1 MTCLRDILDH
11 LKMVCLRNVSLR
23 ERIAVSFAQTEI
35 DDVDDVRLLSQT
47 DHKVVGF
54 HVAMNVVL
62 AVEILQSENQF
73 LRNHAHCLQ
82 GEAPVAVVK
91 QVLQTRSQQLHHHHV
106 EITLH
111 AIIVHGRNTH
121 SALQLT
127 IHLVLKTQ
135 LRTFGVYGFQFDRH
149 LFAYSITCT
158 RMHFSHVEMS
168 VPR

>member
-35 DDVDDVRLLSQT
+35 DDVEDVRLLSQT
-47 DHKVVGF
+47 DHKVVRL

-82 GEAPVAVVK
+82 
-91 QVLQTRSQQLHHHHV
+91 
-106 EITLH
+106 
-111 AIIVHGRNTH
+111 
-121 SALQLT
+121 
-127 IHLVLKTQ
+127 
-135 LRTFGVYGFQFDRH
+135 
-149 LFAYSITCT
+149 
-158 RMHFSHVEMS
+158 
-168 VPR
+168 